1 MQKNTTFILD
11 TQNTD
16 SVRRLRMCG
25 LLLTVIFCRGEPMP
39 VQYFEQ
45 LGPAFVSFLLD
56 YVEAPPTSDSEHEI
70 PDVFIGLALSY
81 NLQFTGDVASNVVVN
96 CLAGRAGAKT
106 WTEKVRDQETPDTA
120 TATAAAAAIVVVV
133 VIVVAVII
141 IVVVFIAVVVA
152 AVVVSQKYLRNISK

>member
-1 MQKNTTFILD
+1 
-11 TQNTD
+11 
-16 SVRRLRMCG
+16 MCG

-133 VIVVAVII
+133 VIVVAAAAVII
-141 IVVVFIAVVVA
+141 IDVVFIAVGCGCCCCCFPKIP
-152 AVVVSQKYLRNISK
+152 QKHFKVKKNMLLYRSSCS